1 MHNLPTPS
9 APCPSP
15 SALRVATARALHQL
29 LEQQRVLEDPFAL
42 SCLGPQTAAAMMLDP
57 DAHNDVTARSLRA
70 GIVVRSRFAEDRL
83 LKAIALGSRQYAIIG
98 AGLDTWA
105 LRAALALPAIDVFE
119 LDQPAMQAWKQ
130 GVYAENGWATPARL
144 HWVSAD
150 LREVTV
156 DDALTQGGVD
166 MSAPTVVSIL
176 GVLVYLHPAAVERTI
191 HALRTLPIGSTLIM
205 DYRLDEQCLPPIER
219 TMMQFTAHVMAA
231 GGEPWQSS
239 GTPEQMKAL
248 LAIAGFDVEE
258 DLGPAELNHRYL
270 ARRRDGLQIAGG
282 GFRYLSAIKAR

>member
-42 SCLGPQTAAAMMLDP
+42 GCLGPQTAAALMLDP
-57 DAHNDVTARSLRA
+57 DAHNDVTSRSLRA

-83 LKAIALGSRQYAIIG
+83 LKAIAVGSRQYAVIG

-105 LRAALALPAIDVFE
+105 LRAAQALPAIDVFE
-119 LDQPAMQAWKQ
+119 LDQPTMQAWKQ
-130 GVYAENGWATPARL
+130 RVYAENGWATPARL

-150 LREVTV
+150 LRQVTV

-176 GVLVYLHPAAVERTI
+176 GVLVYLQPAAVERTI
-191 HALRTLPIGSTLIM
+191 HALRALPLGSTLIM

-231 GGEPWQSS
+231 GGGALVLIGHARTDEGFAGDGRIRCRRGSKPCRTQSPLPCT
-239 GTPEQMKAL
+239 TP
-248 LAIAGFDVEE
+248 
-258 DLGPAELNHRYL
+258 
-270 ARRRDGLQIAGG
+270 
-282 GFRYLSAIKAR
+282 